1 MAKPRQCGCLSQ
13 EIGYTPAHHFDTQG
27 GAPPGAARLGMAET
41 TVGAVARPQSSF
53 QDVLVVSF
61 GHALTH
67 WYPATFYLLL
77 PLIGSELGLSYAQ
90 VGSILTCQFAAGA
103 IANIPGG
110 ILVDTVGR
118 KGLLMAISLSW
129 IGIPYLVMGV
139 SHVYWMM
146 LACATLVGMGN
157 NLWHPTAIPWLADR
171 FPRRKGLVMSIH
183 GMGGNVGDALAP
195 LVIGAL
201 LATYAWRSV
210 VLMNVLPGIVM
221 ALFILVYVS
230 RAAEPEAPARK
241 APRMNGA
248 ERLRSLAL
256 LVKNRAFV
264 TLAIGSGFR
273 SMTQSALMT
282 FLPLYLAREMG
293 YSTGWIGACMFAL
306 QAAGFLA
313 APIAGHLSD
322 SVGRRQVI
330 MSSMAMTAVVIL
342 MMVLAGGSV
351 WFVALVALL
360 GFFLFAVR
368 AVLQAWMLDATPP
381 GMGGS
386 AIGLLFSTQA
396 AGAAI
401 GPVSAGLVADHFGIM
416 AAFYFTAGTIVVANL
431 LVFAT
436 PASLMKRP

>member
-1 MAKPRQCGCLSQ
+1 
-13 EIGYTPAHHFDTQG
+13 
-27 GAPPGAARLGMAET
+27 MAET

-77 PLIGSELGLSYAQ
+77 PLIGRELDLTYAQ

-110 ILVDTVGR
+110 LLVDTIGR

-129 IGIPYLVMGV
+129 IGLPYLVMGV
-139 SHVYWMM
+139 THAYWMM
-146 LACATLVGMGN
+146 LACATLVGIGN

-183 GMGGNVGDALAP
+183 GMGGNVGDAFAP

-201 LATYAWRSV
+201 LATWSWRSV

-241 APRMNGA
+241 APRMDGA

-256 LVKNRAFV
+256 LAKNRAFV
-264 TLAIGSGFR
+264 TLAVGSGFR

-282 FLPLYLAREMG
+282 FLPLYLAHEMG
-293 YSTGWIGACMFAL
+293 YSPGWIGACMFAL
-306 QAAGFLA
+306 QAAGFAA

-381 GMGGS
+381 GIGGS

-436 PASLMKRP
+436 PASLMKKDL

>member
-1 MAKPRQCGCLSQ
+1 
-13 EIGYTPAHHFDTQG
+13 
-27 GAPPGAARLGMAET
+27 MAET
-41 TVGAVARPQSSF
+41 TAGAVARPQSAF

-110 ILVDTVGR
+110 LLVDTVGR
-118 KGLLMAISLSW
+118 KGLLMAVSLSW
-129 IGIPYLVMGV
+129 IGLPYLVMGV
-139 SHVYWMM
+139 THVYWMM
-146 LACATLVGMGN
+146 LACATLVGIGN

-183 GMGGNVGDALAP
+183 GMGGNVGDAFAP
-195 LVIGAL
+195 LVMGAL
-201 LATYAWRSV
+201 LATWSWRSV

-221 ALFILVYVS
+221 ALFILFYVS

-241 APRMNGA
+241 APRMGGA

-256 LVKNRAFV
+256 LAKNRAFV

-273 SMTQSALMT
+273 SMTQSALLT
-282 FLPLYLAREMG
+282 FLPLYLAHEMG

-306 QAAGFLA
+306 QAAGFAA

-436 PASLMKRP
+436 PASLMKKNL

>member
-1 MAKPRQCGCLSQ
+1 
-13 EIGYTPAHHFDTQG
+13 
-27 GAPPGAARLGMAET
+27 MAET

-77 PLIGSELGLSYAQ
+77 PLIGRELDLTYAQ

-110 ILVDTVGR
+110 LLVDTIGR
-118 KGLLMAISLSW
+118 KGVLMAISLSW

-146 LACATLVGMGN
+146 LACATLVGIGN

-183 GMGGNVGDALAP
+183 GMGGNVGDAVAP
-195 LVIGAL
+195 LVMGAL
-201 LATYAWRSV
+201 LTTWSWRSV

-230 RAAEPEAPARK
+230 RAAEPDTPARK
-241 APRMNGA
+241 APRMNGG

-256 LVKNRAFV
+256 LARNRAFV

-273 SMTQSALMT
+273 SMTQSALLT
-282 FLPLYLAREMG
+282 FLPLYLAHEMG

-306 QAAGFLA
+306 QAAGFAA

-330 MSSMAMTAVVIL
+330 MSSMAMTAVVIV

-381 GMGGS
+381 GIGGS

-436 PASLMKRP
+436 PASLMKRDI

>member
-1 MAKPRQCGCLSQ
+1 
-13 EIGYTPAHHFDTQG
+13 
-27 GAPPGAARLGMAET
+27 MAET

-77 PLIGSELGLSYAQ
+77 PLIGRELDLTYAQ

-110 ILVDTVGR
+110 LLVDTIGR

-129 IGIPYLVMGV
+129 IGLPYLVMGV
-139 SHVYWMM
+139 THAYWMM
-146 LACATLVGMGN
+146 LACATLVGIGN

-183 GMGGNVGDALAP
+183 GMGGNVGDAFAP

-201 LATYAWRSV
+201 LATWSWRSV

-241 APRMNGA
+241 APRMDGA

-256 LVKNRAFV
+256 LAKNRAFV

-273 SMTQSALMT
+273 SMTQSALLT
-282 FLPLYLAREMG
+282 FLPLYLAHEMG
-293 YSTGWIGACMFAL
+293 YSPGWIGACMFAL
-306 QAAGFLA
+306 QAAGFAA

-381 GMGGS
+381 GIGGS

-436 PASLMKRP
+436 PASLMKKDL

>member
-1 MAKPRQCGCLSQ
+1 
-13 EIGYTPAHHFDTQG
+13 
-27 GAPPGAARLGMAET
+27 MAET

-77 PLIGSELGLSYAQ
+77 PLIGRELDLTYAQ

-110 ILVDTVGR
+110 LLVDTIGR

-129 IGIPYLVMGV
+129 IGLPYLVMGV
-139 SHVYWMM
+139 THAYWMM
-146 LACATLVGMGN
+146 LACATLVGIGN

-183 GMGGNVGDALAP
+183 GMGGNVGDAFAP

-201 LATYAWRSV
+201 LATWSWRNV
-210 VLMNVLPGIVM
+210 VLINVLPGIVM

-241 APRMNGA
+241 APRMDGA

-256 LVKNRAFV
+256 LAKNRAFV

-273 SMTQSALMT
+273 SMTQSALLT
-282 FLPLYLAREMG
+282 FLPLYLAHEMG
-293 YSTGWIGACMFAL
+293 YSPGWIGACMFAL
-306 QAAGFLA
+306 QAAGFAA

-381 GMGGS
+381 GIGGS

-436 PASLMKRP
+436 PASLMKKDL

>member
-1 MAKPRQCGCLSQ
+1 
-13 EIGYTPAHHFDTQG
+13 
-27 GAPPGAARLGMAET
+27 MAEIS
-41 TVGAVARPQSSF
+41 VGAVARPQSSF

-77 PLIGSELGLSYAQ
+77 PLIGRELDLTYAQ

-110 ILVDTVGR
+110 LLVDTIGR
-118 KGLLMAISLSW
+118 KGVLMAISLSW

-195 LVIGAL
+195 LVMGAL
-201 LATYAWRSV
+201 LTTWSWRSV

-230 RAAEPEAPARK
+230 RAAEPEMPARK
-241 APRMNGA
+241 APKMDGG

-256 LVKNRAFV
+256 LAKNRAFL

-273 SMTQSALMT
+273 SMTQSALLT
-282 FLPLYLAREMG
+282 FLPLYLAHEMG

-306 QAAGFLA
+306 QAAGFAA

-381 GMGGS
+381 GIGGS

-436 PASLMKRP
+436 PATLMKRDI

>member
-1 MAKPRQCGCLSQ
+1 
-13 EIGYTPAHHFDTQG
+13 
-27 GAPPGAARLGMAET
+27 MAET

-110 ILVDTVGR
+110 LLVDTIGR

-129 IGIPYLVMGV
+129 IGLPYLVMGV
-139 SHVYWMM
+139 THAYWMM
-146 LACATLVGMGN
+146 LACATLVGIGN

-183 GMGGNVGDALAP
+183 GMGGNVGDAFAP
-195 LVIGAL
+195 LVVGAL
-201 LATYAWRSV
+201 LATWSWRNV
-210 VLMNVLPGIVM
+210 VLINVLPGIVM

-241 APRMNGA
+241 APRMDGA

-256 LVKNRAFV
+256 LAKNRAFV

-273 SMTQSALMT
+273 SMTQSALLT
-282 FLPLYLAREMG
+282 FLPLYLAHEMG

-306 QAAGFLA
+306 QAAGFAA

-381 GMGGS
+381 GIGGS

-436 PASLMKRP
+436 PASLMKKDL

>member
-1 MAKPRQCGCLSQ
+1 
-13 EIGYTPAHHFDTQG
+13 
-27 GAPPGAARLGMAET
+27 MAET

-61 GHALTH
+61 DHALTH

-110 ILVDTVGR
+110 LIVDTVGR

-157 NLWHPTAIPWLADR
+157 NLWHPTAIPWLANR

-195 LVIGAL
+195 LVVGAL
-201 LATYAWRSV
+201 LATYSWRNV
-210 VLMNVLPGIVM
+210 VLINVLPGIAM
-221 ALFILVYVS
+221 ALFILVYVG
-230 RAAEPEAPARK
+230 RAQDAEAPVARK
-241 APRMNGA
+241 APRMNGS

-256 LVKNRAFV
+256 LATNRAFV

-282 FLPLYLAREMG
+282 FLPLYLAHEMG
-293 YSTGWIGACMFAL
+293 YSPRWIGACMFAL

-330 MSSMAMTAVVIL
+330 MSSMAMTAVVIV
-342 MMVLAGGSV
+342 MMVVAGNSP
-351 WFVALVALL
+351 WFVGLVALL

-386 AIGLLFSTQA
+386 AIGLLFSIQA
-396 AGAAI
+396 AGAAT
-401 GPVSAGLVADHFGIM
+401 GPISAGLVADHFGLM
-416 AAFYFTAGTIVVANL
+416 SAFYFTAATIVVANL
-431 LVFAT
+431 MVFAT
-436 PASLMKRP
+436 PASLMKRDI

>member
-1 MAKPRQCGCLSQ
+1 
-13 EIGYTPAHHFDTQG
+13 
-27 GAPPGAARLGMAET
+27 MAET
-41 TVGAVARPQSSF
+41 TVGAVARPQSSI

-77 PLIGSELGLSYAQ
+77 PLIGRELDLTYAQ

-110 ILVDTVGR
+110 LLVDTVGR

-139 SHVYWMM
+139 SHAYWMM
-146 LACATLVGMGN
+146 LACATLVGIGN

-230 RAAEPEAPARK
+230 RAPDAEAPARK
-241 APRMNGA
+241 APRLNST
-248 ERLRSLAL
+248 ERLRTLAL
-256 LVKNRAFV
+256 LAKNRAFV

-273 SMTQSALMT
+273 SMTQSALLT
-282 FLPLYLAREMG
+282 FLPLYLAHEMN

-306 QAAGFLA
+306 QAAGFAA

-381 GMGGS
+381 GIGGS

-416 AAFYFTAGTIVVANL
+416 AAFYFTAATIVLANL

-436 PASLMKRP
+436 PASLMKRDI

>member
-1 MAKPRQCGCLSQ
+1 
-13 EIGYTPAHHFDTQG
+13 
-27 GAPPGAARLGMAET
+27 MAET

-110 ILVDTVGR
+110 LLVDTIGR

-129 IGIPYLVMGV
+129 IGLPYLVMGV
-139 SHVYWMM
+139 THAYWMM
-146 LACATLVGMGN
+146 LACATLVGIGN

-183 GMGGNVGDALAP
+183 GMGGNVGDAFAP
-195 LVIGAL
+195 LVVGAL
-201 LATYAWRSV
+201 LATWSWRNV
-210 VLMNVLPGIVM
+210 VLINVLPGIVM

-241 APRMNGA
+241 APRMDGA

-256 LVKNRAFV
+256 LAKNRAFV

-273 SMTQSALMT
+273 SMTQSALLT
-282 FLPLYLAREMG
+282 FLPLYLAHEMG

-306 QAAGFLA
+306 QAAGFAA

-436 PASLMKRP
+436 PASLMKKDL

>member
-1 MAKPRQCGCLSQ
+1 
-13 EIGYTPAHHFDTQG
+13 
-27 GAPPGAARLGMAET
+27 
-41 TVGAVARPQSSF
+41 VARPQSSF

-77 PLIGSELGLSYAQ
+77 PLIGRELDLTYAQ

-110 ILVDTVGR
+110 LLVDTIGR

-129 IGIPYLVMGV
+129 IGLPYLVMGV
-139 SHVYWMM
+139 THAYWMM
-146 LACATLVGMGN
+146 LACATLVGIGN

-183 GMGGNVGDALAP
+183 GMGGNVGDAFAP

-201 LATYAWRSV
+201 LATWSWRSV

-241 APRMNGA
+241 APRMDGA

-256 LVKNRAFV
+256 LAKNRAFV
-264 TLAIGSGFR
+264 TLAVGSGFR

-282 FLPLYLAREMG
+282 FLPLYLAHEMG
-293 YSTGWIGACMFAL
+293 YSPGWIGACMFAL
-306 QAAGFLA
+306 QAAGFAA

-381 GMGGS
+381 GIGGS

-436 PASLMKRP
+436 PASLMKKDL